1 MIAITPPIIFSKE
14 VAQNRPP
21 HFLARASLGTRN
33 YFTPNF
39 QGWGLD
45 ENLKPKSPPYGGPHR
60 WHAAV
65 LRARSGASILH
76 CPHDALHAAALPLTT
91 VQEKCITYTV
101 GDAQAGFIRMKS
113 TSKKRTPSIGNLT
126 VKRRYL
132 TEREIERLMDCARK
146 HGRYGHRDATMI
158 LVAYRHGLRASE
170 VCDLQWQQIELSEGR
185 LHVHRVKNGIPSVH
199 PIRGDEMRALRKL
212 RRDYPK
218 DAYVFVS
225 ERGGPIGPIG
235 FHRLIQ
241 RVGEAANMPFP
252 IHPHMLRHACG
263 FKLANDGHD
272 TRALQHYLG
281 HKNIQ
286 HTVRYTEMAPDR
298 FKDFWRD

>member
-1 MIAITPPIIFSKE
+1 MYNIYSRRRAGK
-14 VAQNRPP
+14 VYP
-21 HFLARASLGTRN
+21 HEIDI
-33 YFTPNF
+33 
-39 QGWGLD
+39 Q
-45 ENLKPKSPPYGGPHR
+45 
-60 WHAAV
+60 
-65 LRARSGASILH
+65 
-76 CPHDALHAAALPLTT
+76 
-91 VQEKCITYTV
+91 
-101 GDAQAGFIRMKS
+101 
-113 TSKKRTPSIGNLT
+113 KRTPSIVNLT

-132 TEREIERLMDCARK
+132 TQREIERLMDCARK

-158 LVAYRHGLRASE
+158 LVAYRHGLRTSE

-212 RRDYPK
+212 RRDYPT
-218 DAYVFVS
+218 DAHVFVS
-225 ERGGPIGPIG
+225 ERGGPISPIG

-241 RVGEAANMPFP
+241 RLGEAAKMPFP

-298 FKDFWRD
+298 FKEFWRG

>member
-1 MIAITPPIIFSKE
+1 MEPCR
-14 VAQNRPP
+14 VG
-21 HFLARASLGTRN
+21 ARAE
-33 YFTPNF
+33 PV
-39 QGWGLD
+39 GL
-45 ENLKPKSPPYGGPHR
+45 
-60 WHAAV
+60 AADHEPQPT
-65 LRARSGASILH
+65 L
-76 CPHDALHAAALPLTT
+76 DLTM
-91 VQEKCITYTV
+91 QEMCISYTV
-101 GDAQAGFIRMKS
+101 DDAQAWFIRMKA
-113 TSKKRTPSIGNLT
+113 TSKKRTPSIVNLT

-132 TEREIERLMDCARK
+132 TEREVERLMDCARK

-185 LHVHRVKNGIPSVH
+185 LHVHRVKNGIASVH

-212 RRDYPK
+212 RRDYPT
-218 DAYVFVS
+218 DAHVFVS
-225 ERGGPIGPIG
+225 ERGGPISPIG

-241 RVGEAANMPFP
+241 RLGEATNMPFP

-286 HTVRYTEMAPDR
+286 HTVRYTELSPDR
-298 FKDFWRD
+298 FKDFWRG